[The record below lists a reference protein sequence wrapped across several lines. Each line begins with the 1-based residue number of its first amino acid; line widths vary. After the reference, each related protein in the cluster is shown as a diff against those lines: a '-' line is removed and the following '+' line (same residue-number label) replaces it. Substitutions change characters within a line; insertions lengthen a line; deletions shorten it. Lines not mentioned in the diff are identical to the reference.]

1 MFSIVVYK
9 YHNEYG
15 PRDNTRL
22 MLPFITQVVQHK
34 RILDAKGIKTWAI
47 VVLGLHPKRK
57 VICKNEEVNVVPL

>member
-34 RILDAKGIKTWAI
+34 RILDAKGKTI
-47 VVLGLHPKRK
+47 HKNMGNSGLRTTSKK
-57 VICKNEEVNVVPL
+57 KGNLQK